1 MQLTQNQANELAY
14 YKDRIN
20 NLTWVRLAI
29 YMFEE
34 ILRRIPEQEHHFS
47 MFRYGV
53 CDALALLGDE
63 LVTAHIRDGH
73 KCQHILLHLGAASPL
88 ITILAMNWEHTC
100 SPNRNDQY
108 PVPHNPNCRE
118 WEGPNLEMRISL
130 INHCLTYLR
139 YQRSILEHRS

>member
-1 MQLTQNQANELAY
+1 MQLTQNQANELAD
-14 YKDRIN
+14 YKKRIN

-47 MFRYGV
+47 MFRYGICSAV
-53 CDALALLGDE
+53 MHLENE
-63 LVTAHIRDGH
+63 LITAHIRDGH
-73 KCQHILLHLGAASPL
+73 KRRHILLRLGAAFPL
-88 ITILAMNWEHTC
+88 ITILAMNWEHTLYPDRDDC
-100 SPNRNDQY
+100 Y
-108 PVPHNPNCRE
+108 PVPLVYPYTY